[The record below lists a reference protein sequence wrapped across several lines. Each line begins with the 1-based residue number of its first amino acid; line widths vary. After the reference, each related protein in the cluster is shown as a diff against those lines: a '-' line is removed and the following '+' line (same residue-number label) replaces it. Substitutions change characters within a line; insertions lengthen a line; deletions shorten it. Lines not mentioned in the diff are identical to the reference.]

1 MRDVIDLIKEQNLKS
16 MLDIGANLGSFSY
29 VIKNYVPDLEIMMI
43 EANPFCDGFLKRI
56 NIPYQIVCLSDSE
69 REVNFFLE
77 DKNFVGTGASYYL
90 EKTQA
95 YAGKN
100 FTKMN
105 TKKLDDVVS
114 QTYDFIKIDTQG
126 SELDIMKGGKKTID
140 AAKYVLIETS
150 IIEYNEN
157 APLKEEI
164 VNYMSSIGFNLF
176 KKIEDH
182 YMENKLIQEDWIFS
196 R

>member
-1 MRDVIDLIKEQNLKS
+1 MQDLIDLIRKQNLKS
-16 MLDIGANLGSFSY
+16 MLDIGANLGSFAH
-29 VIKNYVPDLEIMMI
+29 VIKSYVPDLEIMMI
-43 EANPFCDGFLKRI
+43 EANPFCDGFLKKTG
-56 NIPYQIVCLSDSE
+56 IPYQIVCLSDSE
-69 REVNFFLE
+69 KEVNFFLE

-90 EKTQA
+90 ERTQA
-95 YAGKN
+95 YASKN

-105 TKKLDDVVS
+105 TKMLDDVVS
-114 QTYDFIKIDTQG
+114 QTYDLIKMDTQG
-126 SELDIMKGGKKTID
+126 SELDIIKGGKKTID

-164 VNYMSSIGFNLF
+164 FNYMANIGFKPF

-182 YMENKLIQEDWIFS
+182 FMDDKLIQEDWIFS